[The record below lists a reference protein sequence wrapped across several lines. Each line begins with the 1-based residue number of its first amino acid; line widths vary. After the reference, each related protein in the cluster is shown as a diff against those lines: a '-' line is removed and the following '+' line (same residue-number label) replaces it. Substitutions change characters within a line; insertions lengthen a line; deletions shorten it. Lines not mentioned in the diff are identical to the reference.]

1 MKHPP
6 DTSGSD
12 LHQKMR
18 WLIVGRF
25 LFAILLLCSTLLIQ
39 FGSSSVPFS
48 GPVKMLFFLIL
59 GLFLF
64 SLTYRFL
71 YNRFKYETALAYGQ
85 ITIDTIFVSLIIHV
99 TGGYTSIFSFI
110 YMVVIIY
117 SSILLFRKGSFIV
130 ATLCS
135 IQYAA
140 LIQAEYLGIINSV
153 LMNNNY
159 ESLNLTND
167 QVFFKITI
175 TVSACYAVAF
185 LSSVLSEQAKKS
197 KDELLTMEEH
207 VKMVEKMAYMG
218 EMAAHLAHEIKNPL
232 ASLSGSIQL
241 LREETTYNP
250 DHDKLMQIVL
260 RETDRLSTLVTN
272 FLLFARPQ
280 TGNPVKLDLEK
291 ALSEFVLLFDK
302 NESYNG
308 RVVVKARLVR
318 GVHVFMDPV
327 HLRQVVL
334 NLMINAAEAIE
345 GKGCVELA
353 MYPVKPNLGE
363 ISITDDGCGISDDI
377 VHSIFDPF
385 FTTKT
390 NGTGLGLSIVHNLLE
405 TYGSRLDI
413 TSRPGN
419 GTQIRFRLER
429 VYPNAPP
436 T

>member
-1 MKHPP
+1 MKNPP
-6 DTSGSD
+6 ETSGSD
-12 LHQKMR
+12 LHQKMK

-25 LFAILLLCSTLLIQ
+25 LFAVLLLGSTLVLQ
-39 FGSSSVPFS
+39 LGNAPFLPS
-48 GPVKMLFFLIL
+48 GPLMMLFFFIF

-64 SLTYRFL
+64 SLIYYVLFNWFRC
-71 YNRFKYETALAYGQ
+71 ETFLAYVQ
-85 ITIDTIFVSLIIHV
+85 IIIDTVFVSLIIYV
-99 TGGYTSIFSFI
+99 TGGFASIFSFI
-110 YMVVIIY
+110 YMMVIIY
-117 SSILLFRKGSFIV
+117 SSILLFQKGSFIV

-153 LMNNNY
+153 FINNNH
-159 ESLNLTND
+159 EALNLTGD
-167 QVFFKITI
+167 QVFYKIMI

-185 LSSVLSEQAKKS
+185 LSSVLAEQAKKS
-197 KDELLTMEEH
+197 KDELLEMEEH
-207 VKMVEKMAYMG
+207 VKRVEKMAYMG

-241 LREETTYNP
+241 LREEIQYDP

-272 FLLFARPQ
+272 FLLFAKPQ

-308 RVVVKARLVR
+308 RVAVKTRLTP
-318 GVHVFMDPV
+318 GVWVFIDPV
-327 HLRQVVL
+327 HLRQIIL

-345 GKGCVELA
+345 TKGSIELA
-353 MYPVKPNLGE
+353 MYPVKPNLAE

-377 VHSIFDPF
+377 ARSIFDPF

-405 TYGSRLDI
+405 TYESRLDI
-413 TSRPGN
+413 ASQPGN
-419 GTQIRFRLER
+419 GTQIRFRLKR
-429 VYPNAPP
+429 VDPGSQP